1 MPNQD
6 KTGPMGQ
13 GPRTGRGLG
22 PCACPARGE
31 GTRQGYGRQGGR
43 GRGFFGNGSGRGFF
57 GKFFSRK
64 NNQVSLEEREK
75 MLEEELQ
82 AIREEKE
89 SLKDQQN

>member
-22 PCACPARGE
+22 PCGE
-31 GTRQGYGRQGGR
+31 GTRQGYGR
-43 GRGFFGNGSGRGFF
+43 GRGFFGRLFP
-57 GKFFSRK
+57 RK

-89 SLKDQQN
+89 NLKD